1 MLTLIISIVV
11 MALIPVIFVR
21 EDYWLLKVF
30 YILMCAIIGFLIG
43 GLASQLIPAKYE
55 VKTQSYNIVSSGD
68 LMQIQKNDI
77 TFSCE
82 ENGKITRRKISA
94 DFIEII
100 YTSDKVYYLV
110 ETNFK
115 NTNKFSLQKDKTN
128 VRVFIY
134 NPHQWCGF
142 F

>member
-1 MLTLIISIVV
+1 MITVIISAIVFALLTVFIRGCGAWGRIIYTLIFGVAG
-11 MALIPVIFVR
+11 ALIG
-21 EDYWLLKVF
+21 
-30 YILMCAIIGFLIG
+30 LMIAL
-43 GLASQLIPAKYE
+43 QIPAKYE
-55 VKTQSYNIVSSGD
+55 LVKSQSYHIVSSD
-68 LMQIQKNDI
+68 SDAMTINDRDI
-77 TFSCE
+77 TFLCK

-128 VRVFIY
+128 VRVFIP
-134 NPHQWCGF
+134 NPHQ
-142 F
+142 